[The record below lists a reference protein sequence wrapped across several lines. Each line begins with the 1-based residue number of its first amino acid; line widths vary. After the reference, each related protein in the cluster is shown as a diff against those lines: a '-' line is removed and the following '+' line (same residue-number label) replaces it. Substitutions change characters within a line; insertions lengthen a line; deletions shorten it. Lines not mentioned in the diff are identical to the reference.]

1 MSDTPATLDPT
12 KTPAGA
18 MTMVYQ
24 DHAFLKRWVDYY
36 GRQFGREHLYI
47 LSHGGDPEH
56 EKIGEGANF
65 IRLPRDPTM
74 WRMDRRRWNLI
85 SKFSA
90 GMLRYYNWFIVGDV
104 DEVVIVDPAVAPDLT
119 TYLGRYSNPRNAPAS
134 LCPFA
139 IELVHNPEA
148 EPEPLSEDAPILSR
162 RRVFRA
168 NANYAKPCVLRKETG
183 FTVGGHA
190 NTHQPRV
197 LDPHLYLV
205 HLRFFDYD
213 TVTARLAGRKDMR
226 TTMIGDRDPKDA
238 GKAWSRDL
246 ETFLALSKGVAVR
259 EDADLPDFR
268 KKMVEDQQHLHDGKI
283 TFFGGGRTRELY
295 RLPDRFASVF

>member
-1 MSDTPATLDPT
+1 MSTAPATIDPT
-12 KTPAGA
+12 KMPAGA
-18 MTMVYQ
+18 MTMVYK
-24 DHAFLKRWVDYY
+24 DYYFLRRWVDYY
-36 GRQFGREHLYI
+36 GRQFGRQHLYV

-56 EKIGEGANF
+56 QRICEGANF

-74 WRMDRRRWNLI
+74 WRIERRRWGIN

-119 TYLGRYSNPRNAPAS
+119 TYLSRYTSSRTAPRS
-134 LCPFA
+134 LSPFG
-139 IELVHNPEA
+139 IELIHNPEA
-148 EPEPLSEDAPILSR
+148 EPEPLSDDAPILSR

-168 NANYAKPCVLRKETG
+168 NANYAKPCVLRTETG
-183 FTVGGHA
+183 FTIGGHA
-190 NTHQPRV
+190 NSHQPRV

-213 TVTARLAGRKDMR
+213 MATERLAGRKDMR
-226 TTMIGDRDPKDA
+226 TTMTGDRDPA
-238 GKAWSRDL
+238 SVGKAWSKDL
-246 ETFLALSKGVAVR
+246 ETFLALSKGVALR
-259 EDADLPDFR
+259 EDAELPEFR
-268 KKMVEDQQHLHDGKI
+268 KKMIEGQQHLHDGKI

-295 RLPDRFASVF
+295 RLPERFAPVF